1 LEKEENLRIENREIS
16 EGVLAVE
23 VFFYPEEG
31 ETIEQGCIKKEDVCV
46 V

>member
-1 LEKEENLRIENREIS
+1 LEKEENQRIQNREIS

-31 ETIEQGCIKKEDVCV
+31 EALEQG
-46 V
+46 